1 MFLFDNK
8 YNLNDNVTPNNMK
21 SVITDTRVVRYPIS
35 VTTRSTISNSNKSPS
50 ARPNRQTK

>member
-21 SVITDTRVVRYPIS
+21 SVITDTRVVHYPIS
-35 VTTRSTISNSNKSPS
+35 VTTRSTISNSNRSPS
-50 ARPNRQTK
+50 TRPNRQTK

>member
-21 SVITDTRVVRYPIS
+21 SVPTDTHRDPHG
-35 VTTRSTISNSNKSPS
+35 
-50 ARPNRQTK
+50 